1 MEARAL
7 WAHPPAMLC
16 PRHHLRAWR
25 LHRGLTLEQ
34 VAERVSE
41 LGSLRNDT
49 HADALT
55 APVTM
60 THASLSRIER
70 GLQPYSQVL
79 LEILAAVYMTD
90 AASLLVR
97 DPTDPDGIWS
107 IWDRITPA
115 QREVALTMLRGLT
128 RAA

>member
-1 MEARAL
+1 MEARAK
-7 WAHPPAMLC
+7 WAHFPTMQC

-41 LGSLRNDT
+41 LGAQRNDA
-49 HADALT
+49 HADTLT

-79 LEILAAVYMTD
+79 LELLATVYMTD